1 LSDAQKDPVM
11 KPRYNSRKISP
22 WHPAVVDQDQHS
34 RVPKR
39 GSGGVVSTAKLS
51 RDQGLRNSCHVHGGL
66 TWSSGQLT
74 RGRRISSWGSSRC
87 QRHCEAVQLLVRETS
102 NPILSSPSPSSL
114 LHILL
119 LILLVLSQITLRHAP
134 PPSNHPLLRRG
145 HPLSPCHSQ
154 IKSPFLWI
162 NFVLSFTFFKEGSH
176 PPKNIQR
183 LSPVFAGVD
192 RLSYHFNHQPF
203 TCWSHG
209 HA

>member
-1 LSDAQKDPVM
+1 M